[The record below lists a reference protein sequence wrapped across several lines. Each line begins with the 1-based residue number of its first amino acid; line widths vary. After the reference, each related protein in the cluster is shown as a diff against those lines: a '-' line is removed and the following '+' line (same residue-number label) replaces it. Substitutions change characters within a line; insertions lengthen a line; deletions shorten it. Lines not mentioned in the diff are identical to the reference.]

1 MPGLIACLL
10 IVVLIIFYIM
20 GIDEENRIRQ
30 EREEE
35 RETNPMSDIKE
46 HVGKGKMVRFLH
58 YQDGVLWYR
67 CVDSGFE
74 FPVPCEDFGNGIALP
89 EDKSISYMR
98 WIRKHLELIQKA
110 KEEQGVK

>member
-10 IVVLIIFYIM
+10 IMVLLVFYIM

-30 EREEE
+30 EQQEE
-35 RETNPMSDIKE
+35 REINPMSDIKE
-46 HVGKGKMVRFLH
+46 HVGKDKKVRFLH

-67 CVDSGFE
+67 CDSGFE
-74 FPVPCEDFGNGIALP
+74 FPVPCDDFGSGIALP
-89 EDKSISYMR
+89 EDKSIAYMR
-98 WIRKHLELIQKA
+98 WIRKHMEMLEKA